1 MVPQAR
7 QDKEPW
13 PRYPGRARHSEL
25 PRRVEGRRHAMT
37 QTGDEPVQ
45 VGVIM
50 ATTTAWDD
58 MRFGIA
64 RYRALALVNCQGK

>member
-1 MVPQAR
+1 
-7 QDKEPW
+7 
-13 PRYPGRARHSEL
+13 
-25 PRRVEGRRHAMT
+25 MT

-64 RYRALALVNCQGK
+64 RYRALALVNRQGN